1 MENSQFLTNQLHQKS
16 LNDQWGL
23 DFYSEFEDLF
33 VSQGVLCEQVE
44 KSLAPYLEMNKTF
57 RLQLNFKSTPLLF
70 GFFHH
75 EKKVRVASS
84 CLSSELFLLQQ
95 LEKEG
100 HRELFQDLFKTE
112 HYRALKDHIE
122 ALAMLDVHHFP
133 TVHQLTT
140 QMGNL
145 HQKIDFQT
153 WQENVDPAV
162 EESTQKLVDQLM
174 VHLNDYSPSWF
185 EKVSDYGLG
194 LTAQFALLRIHLL
207 KFLAILPS
215 LDHDHSGVQVKRML
229 LEALRRLDEDSRKA
243 LQLKLKGQE
252 RPLPRNLVLI
262 FKAVAFMASLAPA
275 KFLANTI
282 RNSVRLMAKR
292 FIAGENIEL
301 AEKSFNSLFATGRD
315 VTLDQLGELV
325 VSEKEA
331 DLYCL
336 EVLKLIRGFSQHIPK
351 GQKNIAGVNRAHVS
365 IKVSALCS
373 DFKPEAFDY
382 TYKLVSPRLKKILLA
397 AQEEDVFIN
406 IDAEHY
412 HYRDVVFEVYRKTLL
427 DTPELKDY
435 KATGIVLQAYLRDAY
450 AHLDQIACL
459 ARERGIKMPVRL
471 VKGAYWD
478 AETVEADA
486 HNEVAPEF
494 LNKEESDL
502 NFRQMIHRIFD
513 HGEHL
518 TLCLASHNF
527 SDHCYAEALKKR
539 HYPHLGEMEH
549 QCLHMTYEALST
561 AMAKMGWATRN
572 YVPIGSLLVGMAYLV
587 RRIMENSSQVGVLTI
602 MRSHKK
608 GAKLISASQIHLKKI
623 QEAAIDRDRTQV
635 FLTEKFFNVTPIRL
649 YLERERQ
656 WVNQGLEKFKTSGL
670 GRDYSRQGLSGDDH
684 EVLCSSD
691 LSLCV
696 GKIKFATKQDTLEAI
711 KTADQAFMS
720 HPWCQ
725 SGPSAWL
732 HRVNVLIKSAHL
744 MLAQRVDLAALISY
758 EAGKTV
764 NEALADVDEA
774 VDFIHFYVREE
785 ARLHKN
791 DRYLR
796 ARGTTAVICP
806 WNFPLAIPCGMSVS
820 ALVAGNPVLL
830 KSAEQTPLIAQVY
843 TDILHQAGVPKEVL
857 IHLPGTGEEVG
868 EALTLAPE
876 IASIVFTGSKYV
888 GQLITKNAS
897 SRLYFNKKENIS
909 YPVRVVCE
917 MGGKNAIIVTGSAEL
932 DETVSGILYS
942 AFGHAGQKCSA
953 ASRVIAHSSVIERLK
968 ERLREAVMDLNVG
981 AAFDFSTAVNPLIG
995 AQDKQRVQL
1004 AAQESREEI
1013 KHFGGEVVVDRT
1025 QEDFPGHIVGPAI
1038 FEVAKTRALNP
1049 ESWAMKEI
1057 FGPVVHMVSF
1067 DTLDEA
1073 LHFTNGTEYAL
1084 TGGVFSQSQDEID
1097 YLSSKMESGNIYINR
1112 TITGARVAIEPF
1124 GGFKLSGTGPKAGGR
1139 GYLRNFHLSKKRAL
1153 LTAEQLEQQR
1163 IERKEEII
1171 PRDRKISA
1179 ALSASDYE
1187 FPLAHKSGLSA
1198 LGRAERMERA
1208 LEVIYARYERLFQQ
1222 IDGDHKIVLERFQKW
1237 VRKYFCKFQT
1247 KQHANRSIPG
1257 QLSFND
1263 YTLVQEHAVV
1273 IARRDRPAFIT
1284 FMQTLSAVLMGTGV
1298 TITALDEE
1306 AYYWW
1311 NEIIEIL
1318 NLAGFSRENI
1328 ELYFVSEKRF
1338 QAVVDDPMVSTFIFD
1353 GEQEYFE
1360 KELERIFAPV
1370 FQAKRMRF
1378 ALSPYDSP
1386 NLRDFKR
1393 LCEHYVFARSF
1404 AVNTMRHGAPLS
1416 IDFK

>member
-1 MENSQFLTNQLHQKS
+1 MEISQFLTNKLQHVKI
-16 LNDQWGL
+16 NEHWGL
-23 DFYSEFEDLF
+23 DFYGEFDQLFLDGQSICSE
-33 VSQGVLCEQVE
+33 VE
-44 KSLAPYLEMNKTF
+44 KSLQPYLLMNKTF

-70 GFFHH
+70 GFFHE

-100 HRELFQDLFKTE
+100 HRELFQDLFQTE
-112 HYRALKDHIE
+112 HYRLLKEHIE

-140 QMGNL
+140 EMGKL
-145 HQKIDFQT
+145 HQRIDFQT
-153 WQENVDPAV
+153 WQENVDPKV
-162 EESTQKLVDQLM
+162 DETTQKLVDQLM

-185 EKVSDYGLG
+185 EKISDYGLG

-215 LDHDHSGVQVKRML
+215 LDHDHSGREVKRML
-229 LEALRRLDEDSRKA
+229 LEALRRLDNDSRKA
-243 LQLKLKGQE
+243 QDLKLKGQE
-252 RPLPRNLVLI
+252 RALPKNLRLV
-262 FKAVAFMASLAPA
+262 FKVVASIAGIVPA

-282 RNSVRLMAKR
+282 RSSVRLMAKR
-292 FIAGENIEL
+292 FIAGETIEL
-301 AEKSFNSLFATGRD
+301 AEKSFKSLFETGRD

-382 TYKLVSPRLKKILLA
+382 TYSLVAPRLVKILLA
-397 AQEEDVFIN
+397 AKEEDVFIN

-412 HYRDVVFEVYRKTLL
+412 HYRDVVFEVYKKTLL
-427 DTPELKDY
+427 ETPELKDY

-450 AHLDQIACL
+450 WHLEQIADL
-459 ARERGIKMPVRL
+459 ARERGIRMPVRL

-502 NFRQMIHRIFD
+502 NFRQMIHKIFD

-539 HYPHLGEMEH
+539 HYPKLGEMEH

-608 GAKLISASQIHLKKI
+608 GAQLISPTQIHLKKI

-649 YLERERQ
+649 YLERERS
-656 WVNQGLEKFKTSGL
+656 WVNLGLKTFASTQL
-670 GRDYSRQGLSGDDH
+670 GRDYTKHDYQGEHH

-691 LSLCV
+691 LSLSV
-696 GKIKFATKQDTLEAI
+696 GKIKFATKEDALAAVKI
-711 KTADQAFMS
+711 ADQAFME

-725 SGPSAWL
+725 AGPKAWL
-732 HRVNVLIKSAHL
+732 YRANVLIKAAHL
-744 MLAQRVDLAALISY
+744 MLAKRVELSALISY
-758 EAGKTV
+758 EAGKTI

-843 TDILHQAGVPKEVL
+843 ADLLHEAGVPQEVL
-857 IHLPGTGEEVG
+857 IHLPGTGEDVGSTLTNSTEV
-868 EALTLAPE
+868 
-876 IASIVFTGSKYV
+876 ASIVFTGSKYV
-888 GQLITKNAS
+888 GQLITQQAS
-897 SRLYFNKKENIS
+897 SRLYYNKKEKIS

-932 DETVSGILYS
+932 DETVAGILYS

-953 ASRVIAHSSVIERLK
+953 ASRVIAHSSVITRLK

-981 AAFDFSTAVNPLIG
+981 ASFDFSTAVNPLIG
-995 AQDKQRVQL
+995 AEDKQRIQQ
-1004 AAQESREEI
+1004 AAKESREEI
-1013 KHFGGEVVVDRT
+1013 KHYGGEVVVDRT
-1025 QEDFPGHIVGPAI
+1025 QEEFPGHIVGPAI
-1038 FEVAKTRALNP
+1038 FEVPKSRALSP

-1057 FGPVVHMVSF
+1057 FGPVVHMVAF
-1067 DTLDEA
+1067 DDLDEA
-1073 LHFTNGTEYAL
+1073 LHFYNGTEYAL

-1153 LTAEQLEQQR
+1153 LSAQQLEEQR
-1163 IERKEEII
+1163 IERKEVVI

-1179 ALSASDYE
+1179 GLSASDFE

-1237 VRKYFCKFQT
+1237 VRKYFVKFQT
-1247 KQHANRSIPG
+1247 KEHANRRIPG

-1263 YTLVQEHAVV
+1263 YSLVQEHAVV

-1298 TITALDEE
+1298 TVTALDEE

-1311 NEIIEIL
+1311 NEILEIL

-1328 ELYFVSEKRF
+1328 ELYFVSESRF

-1370 FQAKRMRF
+1370 FSAKRMRF

-1404 AVNTMRHGAPLS
+1404 AVNTMRHGAPLTL
-1416 IDFK
+1416 DLK